1 LLLVLVPLSIARDDS
16 QWNKKLKKILAVLLT
31 QRDRVTLNQMIA
43 KNTVT
48 PTARLIE
55 VFSAIQGEGLNVGTR
70 QIFIRFALC
79 DLRCHFC
86 DSAHTWNAPVN
97 CRIERSPGLRDFEI
111 YSNPVS
117 LPILIEWIERQNLP
131 SLHDSISLTGGE
143 PLLHATFLTQFLPQV
158 RAITGLPIYLETGG
172 HRPEQLAMIL
182 PYLDSVGMDFKLPS
196 VSGESHWPEH
206 AKSLQLCHDSYLN
219 VFVKII
225 VSQNTDPSEL
235 EHSALLVADISPDIP
250 VFLQPVTPLAPAERF
265 SPIPALAPAPDQ
277 VLTWQAL
284 MKRFVK
290 QVRVIPQTHKM
301 LNQL

>member
-1 LLLVLVPLSIARDDS
+1 
-16 QWNKKLKKILAVLLT
+16 
-31 QRDRVTLNQMIA
+31 MIA
-43 KNTVT
+43 KTTVT
-48 PTARLIE
+48 SNARLVE

-86 DSAHTWNAPVN
+86 DSAHTWNAPST
-97 CRIERSPGLRDFEI
+97 CRIERYPGLRDFEI
-111 YSNPVS
+111 HSNPVP
-117 LPILIEWIERQNLP
+117 LPILIEWVERQNLP
-131 SLHDSISLTGGE
+131 CLHDSISLTGGE
-143 PLLHATFLTQFLPQV
+143 PLLHASFLTQFLPEV

-196 VSGESHWPEH
+196 VSGETHWQEH
-206 AKSLQLCHDSYLN
+206 GKFLQLCQSSNLN

-225 VSQNTDPSEL
+225 VSQQTDPAEL
-235 EHSALLVADISPDIP
+235 EEAALLVAEVNEDIP
-250 VFLQPVTPLAPAERF
+250 VFLQPVTPLPASEQF
-265 SPIPALAPAPDQ
+265 TQMPALAPSPNQ
-277 VLTWQAL
+277 VLSWQAL
-284 MKRFVK
+284 MKRSVK